1 MKKTLRGQLAVPVLS
16 LLFTVCLASASDGSS
31 TGTAVSPG
39 PEASSAPCVIDTT
52 AFPSYPAIEPNIEFW
67 TRVFG
72 EWSLGQVVVHDL
84 EDPGIIYDVVDLPGP
99 IEERYT
105 EEQQD
110 FIEQL
115 NEHWHDRLAAL
126 ASKVSARSELDDAD
140 KRLALDI
147 TTEAGSMAIEKAD
160 ERVRTQRGLRE
171 RFRRGLEIS
180 HRYEPAIREILRE
193 KGLPEDLAYLP
204 HVESSY
210 QAAARSSAGAVGVW
224 QFTRSTGRRFMT
236 INSAVDER
244 LDPILASRG
253 AADYLAEA
261 HERLGDWALALTS
274 YNHGLN
280 GIVRATE
287 QHGTDYESVFLQ
299 YRGRLF
305 GFASKNFYSE
315 FLAARD
321 VACDP
326 ETYFP
331 EGVRPEPDHDHEGV
345 VTEGRTTAARI
356 AGAYGIA
363 PDDLASIN
371 PAWSRRAVHSGLP
384 LPSSSTVWLPS
395 GTLERLAASGIDPDA
410 AWSRSLEQD
419 GTYVVQSGDTL
430 STIAQAYGLSLRQ
443 LRELNSIPRGKSL
456 IRVGQRLNVTDETVA
471 SRTHVVRRGETLS
484 GIASRYGMSLATLRD
499 VNGMAPSEN
508 LIQAG
513 QRLRVAVG
521 AAGIDPIVHVVR
533 TGDTLIRI
541 AVSYGVRLAD
551 LLLHNGLRLDSTIY
565 PGQRIHIP

>member
-1 MKKTLRGQLAVPVLS
+1 MKTLRGQLVVPLLS
-16 LLFTVCLASASDGSS
+16 VLFTVCMVSASDGSS
-31 TGTAVSPG
+31 SGTSVPPGSGSP
-39 PEASSAPCVIDTT
+39 SAPCTIDT
-52 AFPSYPAIEPNIEFW
+52 ASFPSYPTIEPNIEFW

-84 EDPGIIYDVVDLPGP
+84 DYPGIIYDVVDLPGP

-110 FIEQL
+110 FSEQL
-115 NEHWHDRLAAL
+115 NEHWQDRLTAL
-126 ASKVSARSELDDAD
+126 VGKISARSELDDAE

-160 ERVRTQRGLRE
+160 ERVRTQRGVRE

-180 HRYEPAIREILRE
+180 HRYEPAIREILIE

-331 EGVRPEPDHDHEGV
+331 EGIRPEPEHHHEGV
-345 VTEGRTTAARI
+345 VTEGMTTGARI

-363 PDDLASIN
+363 LDDLASIN
-371 PAWSRRAVHSGLP
+371 PAWSRRAVRSGLP
-384 LPSSSTVWLPS
+384 LPSSSTVWLPN
-395 GTLERLAASGIDPDA
+395 GTLDRLAASGIEPAA
-410 AWSRSLEQD
+410 AWSRSLETD

-430 STIAQAYGLSLRQ
+430 STIAQAYGLSLSR
-443 LRELNSIPRGKSL
+443 LRKLNSIPRGKSL
-456 IRVGQRLNVTDETVA
+456 IRVGQRVNITDETVA

-499 VNGMAPSEN
+499 VNGMAPSQN
-508 LIQAG
+508 LIRTG

-551 LLLHNGLRLDSTIY
+551 LLLQNGLRLDSTIY
-565 PGQRIHIP
+565 PGQRIQIP

>member
-1 MKKTLRGQLAVPVLS
+1 MNRKTLRGQLVVPLITFS
-16 LLFTVCLASASDGSS
+16 LTVCLAGPS
-31 TGTAVSPG
+31 TGTTVPPG
-39 PEASSAPCVIDTT
+39 SDAPSAPCVIDTVE
-52 AFPSYPAIEPNIEFW
+52 FPSYPAIEPNIEFW
-67 TRVFG
+67 KRVFG

-84 EDPGIIYDVVDLPGP
+84 DHPGIIYDVVDLPGP

-115 NEHWHDRLAAL
+115 NKHWQDRLAAL
-126 ASKVSARSELDDAD
+126 AGKVSARAELDDAE

-147 TTEAGSMAIEKAD
+147 TIEAGSMAIEKAD

-180 HRYEPAIREILRE
+180 HRYEPAIRETLRE
-193 KGLPEDLAYLP
+193 RGLPVDLAFLP

-253 AADYLAEA
+253 AAGYLTEA
-261 HERLGDWALALTS
+261 HERLGDWPLALTS

-287 QHGTDYESVFLQ
+287 QHGSDYESVFLE

-321 VACDP
+321 VACHP

-331 EGVRPEPDHDHEGV
+331 EGVRPEPVHDYEEI
-345 VTEGRTTAARI
+345 VTEGRTTPARI
-356 AGAYGIA
+356 ANSYGIA
-363 PDDLASIN
+363 LDDLASIN
-371 PAWSRRAVHSGLP
+371 PAWSRRAVRSGLP
-384 LPSSSTVWLPS
+384 IPSSSTVWLPN
-395 GTLERLAASGIDPDA
+395 GTLDGLAASGVDLA
-410 AWSRSLEQD
+410 APWSRSLEED
-419 GTYVVQSGDTL
+419 GAYVVQSGDTL
-430 STIAQAYGLSLRQ
+430 STIAQAYGISLSR
-443 LRELNSIPRGKSL
+443 LREINSIPRGKSL
-456 IRVGQRLNVTDETVA
+456 IRVGQRL
-471 SRTHVVRRGETLS
+471 
-484 GIASRYGMSLATLRD
+484 
-499 VNGMAPSEN
+499 
-508 LIQAG
+508 
-513 QRLRVAVG
+513 RVSAG
-521 AAGIDPIVHVVR
+521 AAAVDPLVHVVR

-565 PGQRIHIP
+565 PGQQIRIP